1 MQVAATVRVKAE
13 PGQKPDRTRLEE
25 VAKLLRE
32 SGFEILRIGR
42 FGVSI
47 QGEQSTFA
55 RELGVDASPDRA
67 LNAKASPAQ
76 PALHGLIDGVEVA
89 PKPQLY

>member
-1 MQVAATVRVKAE
+1 MQVAATVRVKAKQGE
-13 PGQKPDRTRLEE
+13 KPDRARLEE
-25 VAKLLRE
+25 VAKLLQD
-32 SGFEILRIGR
+32 SGFQILRIGR

-55 RELGVDASPDRA
+55 RELGVEASPDRA
-67 LNAKASPAQ
+67 LNAKAAPAQ
-76 PALHGLIDGVEVA
+76 PALHNLIDGVEVA